1 MKQIVSRLVSVAL
14 VFNLSTSFLHAD
26 SKIDN
31 PVKSSE
37 SKKLKSSKSVNKLS
51 KKDLESKIGY
61 LTDDYLARGMYKDI
75 VLAGVFGCIS
85 LGGWVT
91 SISGLVE
98 LISGDHSDWHCG
110 MEPLAYGIGI
120 LGGGAVGGIFGFL
133 SYRSVK
139 NAVSTNA
146 LREALRLY
154 STASEE
160 QKNRKNK

>member
-1 MKQIVSRLVSVAL
+1 
-14 VFNLSTSFLHAD
+14 
-26 SKIDN
+26 
-31 PVKSSE
+31 
-37 SKKLKSSKSVNKLS
+37 
-51 KKDLESKIGY
+51 
-61 LTDDYLARGMYKDI
+61 
-75 VLAGVFGCIS
+75 
-85 LGGWVT
+85 
-91 SISGLVE
+91 
-98 LISGDHSDWHCG
+98 

-120 LGGGAVGGIFGFL
+120 LGGGAVGGLFGFL